1 MCAVPTACCVR
12 ILSHSQFG
20 MFCVPYKNTWLCG
33 CTKCQRVENNT
44 AICKPWANCQKSMS
58 QYSDSDSVLQ
68 STSPYYKV
76 LLKVDTVLPR
86 TTKYYFL
93 RTTKYYIVTST
104 TTYCKVLQFTTPCY
118 KVLLQYYKVLQG
130 TTLSTTRYPALQST
144 TRPLCSITT
153 ALRPIPLHRITSHQI
168 TSHHMREHHTTAHYI
183 T

>member
-44 AICKPWANCQKSMS
+44 AMS

-86 TTKYYFL
+86 T
-93 RTTKYYIVTST
+93 
-104 TTYCKVLQFTTPCY
+104 TTPCY

-168 TSHHMREHHTTAHYI
+168 PSHHI

>member
-44 AICKPWANCQKSMS
+44 AMS

-104 TTYCKVLQFTTPCY
+104 TTYCKVLQCTTPCY
-118 KVLLQYYKVLQG
+118 KVLQ
-130 TTLSTTRYPALQST
+130 STTRYHAKYYPLPRTTKYYTAILQ
-144 TRPLCSITT
+144 
-153 ALRPIPLHRITSHQI
+153 HHNRITSHPIASHHFTSDPI